1 MKCKDNN
8 NKKGGKKCIL
18 IFFKSVDLLLVA
30 TIKVNCLKPWHS
42 AKETSIVRWS
52 TELMKVT
59 ELTV

>member
-8 NKKGGKKCIL
+8 NKMGGKNCIL

-42 AKETSIVRWS
+42 AKETSIVCWS